1 MAFDFKSIKSWLS
14 DYAGQLK
21 KIRADIEALEVQR
34 ENVLFAPPV
43 QADVRASLVSWV
55 EGQRGTYQDALKKN
69 LTGLASNRHVI
80 ETPEMVSKFMLAT
93 PFMRPAGTMGG
104 FNNGDNDWAI
114 CGLFGDV
121 LIKSIEATLSEL
133 EWPKDG
139 MSAADR
145 TRRLAEL
152 DKKLEALRAE
162 ERSFVAAAADTGINV
177 EAVE

>member
-21 KIRADIEALEVQR
+21 KIRTDIDELELQR

-43 QADVRASLVSWV
+43 QADVRAALVSWV

-69 LTGLASNRHVI
+69 LTGLVSNRHTI
-80 ETPEMVSKFMLAT
+80 ENPERFSKFMLHM
-93 PFMRPAGTMGG
+93 PFMRPASTVGG
-104 FNNGDNDWAI
+104 LNNGDNDRAI

-121 LIKSIEATLSEL
+121 LIKSIDATLSQI

-139 MSAADR
+139 MGAVDR

-162 ERSFVAAAADTGINV
+162 ERSFVAAASDTGINV
-177 EAVE
+177 EAIE